1 MKLES
6 IPGALTGAEFDTQ
19 MRTAMDTRR
28 AIVEGL
34 LYEKTI
40 TMLSGEP
47 GDGKS
52 TIMSQMA
59 VEIAGGHPVFG
70 KFKVTRPHK
79 VGFLV
84 NERSRLEFL
93 ERAYRFSN
101 HMTISAE
108 NIFLVDSYKVLNMLK
123 DDHVELL
130 LQCLRRDMPGVEV
143 VFFDPIYP
151 MVSGG
156 LSKDEPASSFCRAMT
171 LVQAFTGASL
181 WYNHHNVKASHA
193 VDGTEIQKKHKFY
206 GSQWLMAHVTGA
218 YALERKDGDSVL
230 VRKKDNYNLLEER
243 VELEY
248 NPETDIS
255 TVSLSQLPSI
265 DRFKMYLRSRAK
277 DEKTFTFK
285 EIQKSVQLST
295 ATIRKLMLD
304 SSISEHLIVVSTHKN
319 KNLYKSTL
327 A

>member
-6 IPGALTGAEFDTQ
+6 IPGALTGDEFKAQ
-19 MRTAMDTRR
+19 MMTASDARKP
-28 AIVEGL
+28 IVEGL

-52 TIMSQMA
+52 TLVSQMA
-59 VEIAGGHPVFG
+59 IEIAGGLPVFG
-70 KFKVTRPHK
+70 RYKVERPHK

-93 ERAYRFSN
+93 ERAFRFSKF
-101 HMTISAE
+101 MEVKAE
-108 NIFLVDSYKVLNMLK
+108 NIYLVDSYKVLNMLK

-130 LQCLRRDMPGVEV
+130 LQCIQRDMPGVEAI
-143 VFFDPIYP
+143 FADPIYP

-171 LVQAFTGASL
+171 LVQAFTGAAL
-181 WYNHHNVKASHA
+181 WYNHHNVKTSHA
-193 VDGTEIQKKHKFY
+193 SDGTEIQRKHKFY

-218 YALERKDGDSVL
+218 FALERKDGDNVL
-230 VRKKDNYNLLEER
+230 VQKKDNYNLLEDR
-243 VELEY
+243 IELEY

-255 TVSLSQLPSI
+255 TVSLAQLPAI
-265 DRFKMYLRSRAK
+265 ERFKNYLRSKTK
-277 DEKTFTFK
+277 DGKEFTFK
-285 EIQKSVQLST
+285 DIQKSVQLST
-295 ATIRKLMLD
+295 ATLRKFVLD
-304 SSISEHLIVVSTHKN
+304 SSFSEHLKVVSVHKN
-319 KNLYKSTL
+319 RNLYKSTFV
-327 A
+327 